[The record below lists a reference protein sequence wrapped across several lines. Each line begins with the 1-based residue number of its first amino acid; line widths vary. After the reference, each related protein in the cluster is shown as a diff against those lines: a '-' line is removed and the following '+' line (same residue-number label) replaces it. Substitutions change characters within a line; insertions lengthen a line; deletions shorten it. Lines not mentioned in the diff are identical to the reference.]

1 MPSKDASAYAQGLRL
16 EVKIEESKAELSKAE
31 LIDEL
36 PTAFLEV
43 GPGKMSGVFELD
55 AVLGRGTKLAGAA

>member
-1 MPSKDASAYAQGLRL
+1 MPGKDASASAQGLRL

-36 PTAFLEV
+36 LTGSLEV
-43 GPGKMSGVFELD
+43 GPGKVSGVFELD
-55 AVLGRGTKLAGAA
+55 AVLGRGSKLAGAA